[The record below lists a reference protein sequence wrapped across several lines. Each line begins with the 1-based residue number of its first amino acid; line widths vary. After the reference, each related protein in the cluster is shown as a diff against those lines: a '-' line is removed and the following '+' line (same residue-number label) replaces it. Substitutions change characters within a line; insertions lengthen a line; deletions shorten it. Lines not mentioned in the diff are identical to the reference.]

1 MILACN
7 FLCVCVCGGGVSLSG
22 FGIRLMVASLNE
34 FGNILSSAIF
44 EIVSEGE
51 ALTLV

>member
-7 FLCVCVCGGGVSLSG
+7 FLCVCVCGIFG

-51 ALTLV
+51 ALTLL